1 MLKDDFLQ
9 QNGMSEY
16 DRYCPFYKT
25 SGMLRN
31 FVEYHEAAI
40 KAVSQGDVT
49 FNKVKDSTGDLSFKL
64 SQMKFEVSIAYYPG
78 FPVKCLLELQS
89 PSQGKDSIKQ
99 KLDVL
104 YTEIQDRFRQLGE

>member
-31 FVEYHEAAI
+31 FVDFHDLAI
-40 KAVSQGDVT
+40 RAVQSSGVT
-49 FNKVKDSTGDLSFKL
+49 FARIKDSASDIMFKL
-64 SQMKFEVSIAYYPG
+64 SQMKFEVRISCRHLWLSRHSPRLLVTVAREG
-78 FPVKCLLELQS
+78 FRE
-89 PSQGKDSIKQ
+89 G
-99 KLDVL
+99 
-104 YTEIQDRFRQLGE
+104 